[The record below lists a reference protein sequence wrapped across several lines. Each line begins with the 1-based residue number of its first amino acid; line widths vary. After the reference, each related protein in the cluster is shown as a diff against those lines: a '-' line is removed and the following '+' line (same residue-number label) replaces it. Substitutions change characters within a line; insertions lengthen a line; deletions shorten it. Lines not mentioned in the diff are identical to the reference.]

1 MYNKITYNVE
11 FKPRPRK
18 SMYNMGRA
26 VTHDFLASDH
36 KNVCLEYSNA
46 KEVKNVCQALWYY
59 AKQNRQPLKFS
70 VRGNS
75 IIITRK
81 DKE

>member
-1 MYNKITYNVE
+1 MI
-11 FKPRPRK
+11 FLRP
-18 SMYNMGRA
+18 
-26 VTHDFLASDH
+26 TT
-36 KNVCLEYSNA
+36 KNVCLEYSNG
-46 KEVKNVCQALWYY
+46 KEVKNACQALWYY
-59 AKQNRQPLKFS
+59 AQQNRQPLKFS